1 MDIKIKVADY
11 ENPKEAKDL
20 LTVLDSYSRDPMGQ
34 EEPLSDF
41 VRENLIEELNEMPTA
56 VSILAYAGEEPVGL
70 VNCFLGVSS
79 FKAKRLMNIH
89 DLCVVPHYRG
99 RGIGRVLLE
108 SVEQKAEQMGCCK
121 ITMEV
126 REDNRAQSLYKRF
139 GFQPG
144 EPEMLFWTK
153 WLEDSEQ

>member
-11 ENPKEAKDL
+11 ENPKEAEDL
-20 LTVLDSYSRDPMGQ
+20 LNVLDSYSRDPMGQ
-34 EEPLSDF
+34 GEPLSDF

-56 VSILAYAGEEPVGL
+56 VSILAYAGDEPVGL
-70 VNCFLGVSS
+70 ANCFLGVSS
-79 FKAKRLMNIH
+79 FKAKRLINIH

-139 GFQPG
+139 GFKPD
-144 EPEMLFWTK
+144 EPEMLFWSK
-153 WLEDSEQ
+153 ELEDS